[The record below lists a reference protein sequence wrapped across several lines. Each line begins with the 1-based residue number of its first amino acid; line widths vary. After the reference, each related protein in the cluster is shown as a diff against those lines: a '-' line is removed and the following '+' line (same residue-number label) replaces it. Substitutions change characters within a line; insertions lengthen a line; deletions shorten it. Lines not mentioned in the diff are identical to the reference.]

1 MFFYLDSACR
11 VKSQDHVI
19 LPRDVTDS
27 FYSTVTRCYEDM
39 FEMSFSPKYTLN
51 VDDNR
56 ISKKASTKSTKE
68 KESEIA
74 TGQDI
79 IKVDNGSYKRHVNDT
94 LNKTKTNQ
102 RSNHSRL
109 FDIRQQLDR
118 HNCVKLFG
126 TLPNKKG
133 CYKVS

>member
-1 MFFYLDSACR
+1 MFFYLDSTCR

-51 VDDNR
+51 IDDNR
-56 ISKKASTKSTKE
+56 IPKQASTKNTKE
-68 KESEIA
+68 KESEFSREQNI
-74 TGQDI
+74 TKGDSRSHTR
-79 IKVDNGSYKRHVNDT
+79 DVNDT

-102 RSNHSRL
+102 TNNHSRL
-109 FDIRQQLDR
+109 YDIRKQSDR